1 MMNGKEKIIPLE
13 DEKLGSVT
21 GGYPGEIINTV
32 FTVAGFESGTTVSC
46 SSCGRK
52 FKLYTDEDVG
62 VFQDH
67 ETRCR
72 ALTI

>member
-1 MMNGKEKIIPLE
+1 MMNGKEKIIPLK
-13 DEKLGSVT
+13 DENLGCVT

-32 FTVAGFESGTTVSC
+32 FTGTGFEHGKTVSC
-46 SSCGRK
+46 ASCGRK